1 MAPSTNNDAVARTEA
16 THLATEA
23 ATSTHHAVEA
33 QLARLI
39 AEATRFAADAA
50 RAQQEADRA
59 WSALTDVTQ
68 DSS

>member
-1 MAPSTNNDAVARTEA
+1 MVPSTNNDAVARTEA

-23 ATSTHHAVEA
+23 ATSTHHVVEA

-50 RAQQEADRA
+50 RAQQEADHA